1 MMWGT
6 SKAVLR
12 KWVLPLAFW
21 LVAWALVS
29 YSINKE
35 LLLPTPV
42 AVMESLVY
50 LAGTAAFWQTL
61 CTTLLRIFLGAAVGI
76 LLGTVLAVLTSYIPL
91 MDHIFSP
98 VIRMLR
104 ATPVASFII
113 LVLLWTAS
121 GRVPGVI
128 SAITVLPLLW
138 ENVSSGLASVDDALL
153 EAAEAYG
160 FGPIKKLH
168 FVRWPAVRPHLAAGI
183 SNAIGLAWKSGV
195 AAEVL
200 CVPHHAI
207 GTEIYHAKLYLETP
221 TLFAWTGMVVLLS
234 LLIEWLVRWLLKGG
248 RQA

>member
-1 MMWGT
+1 MRGLKNIT
-6 SKAVLR
+6 ILR

-21 LVAWALVS
+21 LGAWALVS

-42 AVMESLVY
+42 AVAERLVY
-50 LAGTAAFWQTL
+50 LAGTAAFWRTL
-61 CTTLLRIFLGAAVGI
+61 CMTLVRIFLGAAAGV
-76 LLGTVLAVLTSYIPL
+76 LLGTVLAVLTSHIPL
-91 MDHIFSP
+91 VDHVFSP

-138 ENVSSGLASVDDALL
+138 ENVSSGLAAVDVSLL
-153 EAAEAYG
+153 EAADAYG
-160 FGPIKKLH
+160 FGPVKKLRY
-168 FVRWPAVRPHLAAGI
+168 VRWPAVRLHLEAGI

-234 LLIEWLVRWLLKGG
+234 MLIEWMVRRLLLG
-248 RQA
+248 RRQV